1 MPGAPTDLYDA
12 AVELLTAAA
21 TALETLAPAGAI
33 DRQLVSQSA
42 PVFDCA
48 PQLSVHMGGPSIAD
62 TYPLQPPL
70 QPMQRSVTTG
80 FVDLVLMTI
89 TVTRCVAVLEQEGQ
103 SVLLP
108 SPVELS
114 QNAHDCY
121 GDLWAIW
128 NYLLQ
133 QHRLGTLFQSPS
145 GRREFTLEPANALN
159 NGGGVGG
166 YEIPVRFQLPGF
178 SAP

>member
-1 MPGAPTDLYDA
+1 VPGAAGDLYAA
-12 AVELLTAAA
+12 AVELLEAAA
-21 TALETLAPAGAI
+21 TALETLAPAGPI
-33 DRQLVSQSA
+33 TRKLVSQSA

-48 PQLSVHMGGPSIAD
+48 PQLSVHMGGPSVAD

-89 TVTRCVAVLEQEGQ
+89 TVTRCVVVIGQ
-103 SVLLP
+103 DAQSLILP

-114 QNAHDCY
+114 QNAEDCY

-128 NYLLQ
+128 NYLFQ
-133 QHRLGTLFQSPS
+133 QHRLGNLFQTPS